1 VISRIHL
8 VAAVVATLSIT
19 SFFTA
24 TIFVELFGSVESI
37 STIKRLVVEPGLF
50 ILIPAVVITG
60 ISGFVCAK
68 GRRGGLISYKMKRMP
83 IIAANGILV
92 LVPCAIFLN
101 LSAADGLFDMKFY
114 LIQGVELIA
123 GATNLTLMGLNIRD
137 GLRMKGY

>member
-1 VISRIHL
+1 
-8 VAAVVATLSIT
+8 
-19 SFFTA
+19 
-24 TIFVELFGSVESI
+24 
-37 STIKRLVVEPGLF
+37 
-50 ILIPAVVITG
+50 
-60 ISGFVCAK
+60 
-68 GRRGGLISYKMKRMP
+68 MKRMP

-114 LIQGVELIA
+114 LLQGVELIA